1 MSHIYFFLSS
11 PPLPGA
17 APWILIPAGKGEDS
31 KLGKLGE
38 LGQPQCW
45 DPKNSPP
52 QKLDF
57 WDFPGK
63 ILWDFGEIQEF
74 WGSHFVHG
82 L

>member
-11 PPLPGA
+11 TPLPGA

-52 QKLDF
+52 KIGFLGFSWKNPLGF
-57 WDFPGK
+57 W
-63 ILWDFGEIQEF
+63 
-74 WGSHFVHG
+74 
-82 L
+82 